1 MLENVSDPG
10 KLIGA
15 GVTGNRETELGKV
28 DAVYLDNETE
38 RPEWVAVLTGMFG
51 SHVSLMPLN
60 EAEYREGV
68 LHLPYTRDQVGN
80 APHQDPDRELSHE
93 DEQRLFGHYGLDHTA
108 VTGQDAP
115 GRDPHDRGRIEH
127 GGRDEQRGGGAG
139 TAGTRSEEPLRVGID
154 TPRRDGVRLHVYE
167 AADQ

>member
-10 KLIGA
+10 ELIGA
-15 GVTGNRETELGKV
+15 GVTGNRGTELGKV

-38 RPEWVAVLTGMFG
+38 CPEWVAVMTGMFG

-60 EAEYREGV
+60 EAGYRDGV
-68 LHLPYTRDQVGN
+68 LHLPYTRDQVRN
-80 APHQDPDRELSHE
+80 APHQDPDRELSSE

-108 VTGQDAP
+108 ITGPDAP
-115 GRDPHDRGRIEH
+115 AHDQHDRGRLE
-127 GGRDEQRGGGAG
+127 RGGGVD
-139 TAGTRSEEPLRVGID
+139 TARTRSEEPLRVGID

-167 AADQ
+167 VTDR